1 MEAET
6 RNRTITR
13 AGRARSLPLPSAHPT
28 TGGLAAALSRNSH
41 AAARALLMVA
51 GGAALTALAAQARI
65 HLPFTPVPL
74 TLQVLAVLLCGGL
87 MGSRIGAASQAAY
100 ICLGVSGLPV
110 FASGLKGLGALAG
123 PTGGYI
129 IGFAAAAWLVGALC
143 HPPRGRQA
151 RSFRSLVA
159 ACMAGV
165 AVIYLFGWAWLSVWM
180 AATVKGW
187 QISVLGAAFMQ
198 GVAPFVAADAAKGVA
213 AALLLRAVLPRAVMR
228 PHPISEPPS

>member
-6 RNRTITR
+6 QNRTVAP
-13 AGRARSLPLPSAHPT
+13 AGRAASLPLPPARQWS
-28 TGGLAAALSRNSH
+28 GGLASALSGSSH
-41 AAARALLMVA
+41 AVARALLMVA
-51 GGAALTALAAQARI
+51 GGAALTALGAQARI

-87 MGSRIGAASQAAY
+87 MGSSIGAASQAAY

-143 HPPRGRQA
+143 RPARGWQA
-151 RSFRSLVA
+151 RNFRRLLA
-159 ACMAGV
+159 ACTAGV
-165 AVIYLFGWAWLSVWM
+165 VVIYLFGWAWLSVWL
-180 AATVKGW
+180 AAVAKGW
-187 QISVLGAAFMQ
+187 HISVLGASFMQ
-198 GVAPFVAADAAKGVA
+198 GVAPFIAADAAKALA
-213 AALLLRAVLPRAVMR
+213 AALLLRMVLPRAVTR
-228 PHPISEPPS
+228 PRPISEPPS